1 MICGFVRYSNYTWKS
16 MFEPKHTSSRGSVII
31 NRRISQIG
39 AAPMDDFNRSISS
52 REPFSASAKLPTNFQ
67 RPKSKYKKSIYNNAV
82 SIYVSDTLIF
92 WYIGID
98 KSLNKCFILIEIQCF
113 SVVICYFWDF
123 EKIDQSIN
131 QFFSFIK
138 CYIIAYLLN
147 SLWDLNFLSK
157 N

>member
-1 MICGFVRYSNYTWKS
+1 

-52 REPFSASAKLPTNFQ
+52 RESFSASAKLPTNFQ

-92 WYIGID
+92 YKGLD
-98 KSLNKCFILIEIQCF
+98 KSLNKCFILIYFQCF
-113 SVVICYFWDF
+113 KS
-123 EKIDQSIN
+123 
-131 QFFSFIK
+131 
-138 CYIIAYLLN
+138 
-147 SLWDLNFLSK
+147 
-157 N
+157 